1 MLSWEQTFSGVWRA
15 RVGPA
20 APLTLT
26 DLAAAPP
33 RAEAL
38 NGMGAADFPFSEPV
52 LGDYA
57 DGRTVLRF
65 PLGPDEQLYGGGL
78 QFQGINQRTRV
89 LHLRVDHYGGS
100 DNGRTHA
107 PCPFYVSSRGYGVL
121 VNTARFVS
129 FYLGSA
135 VRRDSASPPTV
146 RDRTTD
152 REWTAQPLSDAVE
165 VSLQGESVEILVF
178 GGTSPIEAVRR
189 YVLYCGGGCLPP
201 RWGLGFWHR
210 TPLAHSQEQIV
221 AEVREFRQRGFPL
234 QVVGLEP
241 GWQSGAYPCT
251 HTWDPVRF
259 PDPSGLCEDL
269 AALGVRVNLWENPY
283 LSPESPIYDRIQP
296 LSGSHT
302 VWCGIVPDTTLPD
315 ARELIQ
321 QQQSSEHLDAGVS
334 GYKLDECDGVDSW
347 LWPDHATFPSG
358 HSGEVMRQTYGLQ
371 WQKLTTEMFSARN
384 RRTYGLVRGSNA
396 GGAGYPF
403 AIYSDC
409 YDLRQFLTGLC
420 NSGFAGVLWTPE
432 ARSAATAEEWVRRMQ
447 LVCFSPLAMLN
458 AWADGTKPW
467 SFPEVAELVQ
477 AIMRLRL
484 RFIPYLYTAFARYR
498 LHGTPPFRAM
508 ALEGLAA
515 NEVAE
520 QGELD
525 ATHNPYA
532 LATAADITDQYMMGD
547 CLLVAPMLPGQTSR
561 HVVLPQ
567 GDWADFD
574 TGELLEGGRVVEVE
588 APLERIPL
596 FVRAG
601 GIIPLSC
608 EDDPA
613 ALEVRHYGGIPGRFD
628 LYEDD
633 GETMAYERG
642 DLTWL
647 RLTAVAGEDGGLVGK
662 EKQISLGRDPRW
674 TEYRWRFM
682 G

>member
-1 MLSWEQTFSGVWRA
+1 
-15 RVGPA
+15 
-20 APLTLT
+20 
-26 DLAAAPP
+26 
-33 RAEAL
+33 
-38 NGMGAADFPFSEPV
+38 
-52 LGDYA
+52 
-57 DGRTVLRF
+57 
-65 PLGPDEQLYGGGL
+65 
-78 QFQGINQRTRV
+78 
-89 LHLRVDHYGGS
+89 
-100 DNGRTHA
+100 
-107 PCPFYVSSRGYGVL
+107 
-121 VNTARFVS
+121 
-129 FYLGSA
+129 
-135 VRRDSASPPTV
+135 
-146 RDRTTD
+146 
-152 REWTAQPLSDAVE
+152 
-165 VSLQGESVEILVF
+165 
-178 GGTSPIEAVRR
+178 
-189 YVLYCGGGCLPP
+189 
-201 RWGLGFWHR
+201 
-210 TPLAHSQEQIV
+210 
-221 AEVREFRQRGFPL
+221 
-234 QVVGLEP
+234 
-241 GWQSGAYPCT
+241 
-251 HTWDPVRF
+251 
-259 PDPSGLCEDL
+259 
-269 AALGVRVNLWENPY
+269 
-283 LSPESPIYDRIQP
+283 
-296 LSGSHT
+296 
-302 VWCGIVPDTTLPD
+302 
-315 ARELIQ
+315 
-321 QQQSSEHLDAGVS
+321 
-334 GYKLDECDGVDSW
+334 
-347 LWPDHATFPSG
+347 
-358 HSGEVMRQTYGLQ
+358 
-371 WQKLTTEMFSARN
+371 
-384 RRTYGLVRGSNA
+384 
-396 GGAGYPF
+396 
-403 AIYSDC
+403 
-409 YDLRQFLTGLC
+409 
-420 NSGFAGVLWTPE
+420 
-432 ARSAATAEEWVRRMQ
+432 
-447 LVCFSPLAMLN
+447 MLN

-515 NEVAE
+515 NDVAE

-647 RLTAVAGEDGGLVGK
+647 RLTSVAGEDGGLVGK